1 MCCSKS
7 HRNQIIHLD
16 LQLAFC
22 LLNYMSQLT
31 HLCVYIYACVHVY
44 RGTHVCLRMCVHPCR
59 DQIQLQLFFFRSHSS
74 CFVRQGLLLIVTF
87 AEYRGC
93 LQQAPKIL
101 LFPPPSNG
109 ISSTYHHTKLFK
121 RMLELKTDLY
131 VHVASTSRRELSFQL
146 LYIKKWKQNISLQYR
161 YLGLLA

>member
-1 MCCSKS
+1 M
-7 HRNQIIHLD
+7 
-16 LQLAFC
+16 
-22 LLNYMSQLT
+22 
-31 HLCVYIYACVHVY
+31 YIYACVHVY

-146 LYIKKWKQNISLQYR
+146 LYIKNGNKTFYCTIDT
-161 YLGLLA
+161 LAYWLRVVMKLYNQHDSVRM